1 MTIFYREQDADLAQ
15 LVGKTVGIVGY
26 SELGQAFA
34 LNLRDSGVT
43 VIVAPYHGDEASI
56 AAEHDIP
63 TMKVADLTRQAQ
75 VIVLTLAEETLS
87 NVYIESISPHLQRG
101 HTLIFTS
108 AYTVTFG
115 YIEPPP
121 FVDYGL
127 ISPRY
132 NGAQMRQCFT
142 TGESIPAFVA
152 VGQDAS
158 RSVWGTVLAVA
169 LGAGLLRAGAIEVH
183 FEQEAELS
191 LFIQQAIVPFFYQM
205 MVAAA
210 GLLMKAGYPPEAA
223 LQDLYLQGKFHDYL
237 RQVEQQGLLNTV
249 QRESLTG
256 QYSTLSRLNR
266 LNGLQ
271 LERLMENI
279 LEQIQ
284 KGDFAREWAREYVDG
299 HPRLTKLAR
308 SQEALDLWDWEQQ
321 TIELLDHQAF
331 NENY

>member
-1 MTIFYREQDADLAQ
+1 MTVFYHDSDADLGQ
-15 LVGKTVGIVGY
+15 LAGKTVGVVGY
-26 SELGQAFA
+26 GEIGQAFV

-43 VIVAPYHGDEASI
+43 VIVAPADANEAAI
-56 AAEHDIP
+56 ATAHDIP
-63 TMKVADLTRQAQ
+63 TLKVTELTQQAQ
-75 VIVLTLAEETLS
+75 VIILTLVEETLS
-87 NVYIESISPHLQRG
+87 NVYIESISPQLQRG

-108 AYTVTFG
+108 AYTVAFG

-121 FVDYGL
+121 FIDYGL
-127 ISPRY
+127 VSPRY
-132 NGAQMRQCFT
+132 SGEQMRQEYAA
-142 TGESIPAFVA
+142 GGGVPSFVA

-169 LGAGLLRAGAIEVH
+169 LGAGLLRSGAIEVH

-191 LFIQQAIVPFFYQM
+191 LFIQQAIVPFFHQL

-210 GLLMKAGYPPEAA
+210 GLLMRSGYPAEAA
-223 LQDLYLQGKFHDYL
+223 LQDLYLHGRFHDYL
-237 RQVEQQGLLNTV
+237 RQVEQQGLLNTL
-249 QRESLTG
+249 QQTSLTG

-266 LNGLQ
+266 MNGLQ
-271 LERLMENI
+271 LEHLMENI
-279 LEQIQ
+279 LDQIQ

-321 TIELLDHQAF
+321 TIDLF
-331 NENY
+331 NEER